1 MHLANVPHIPYPFP
15 IVVNQRGGRACRRGS
30 STGRGA
36 TRAAPLL
43 RPCSSPT
50 TPKGRPRSRDL
61 ADSIAALREE
71 GKQACGGALERTGS
85 GGRRQRCSPALTS
98 IGGAAARRPRWR
110 SGLASPR
117 RSSAAAQGTRAW
129 GSVAAALVRG
139 GPPGLMHGWGGQIRM
154 RSRGRRRRGG
164 MQAQWRP
171 HGDVVPTGTSSGAAM
186 GRPGKR

>member
-1 MHLANVPHIPYPFP
+1 MDKGRKGQNIGARPARERTQLGGEQPERILCS
-15 IVVNQRGGRACRRGS
+15 GRAAARRPQ
-30 STGRGA
+30 R
-36 TRAAPLL
+36 PL
-43 RPCSSPT
+43 PW
-50 TPKGRPRSRDL
+50 PRL
-61 ADSIAALREE
+61 ADSSAAPREE
-71 GKQACGGALERTGS
+71 GKQARGGALERTGS

-139 GPPGLMHGWGGQIRM
+139 GPPGLMRGWGGQIRM

-171 HGDVVPTGTSSGAAM
+171 HGDVVPDGDVEQQHHGAAREEV
-186 GRPGKR
+186 GPSAAG